1 MKKTEIKKD
10 SLIKNGW
17 IQVKDEMGIF
27 MTKDIPNENPIND
40 DPEDTDIKLILHG
53 MYNVHTFAV
62 LFPDGGMLN
71 FIANTIEELNDF
83 ENRLTFYDC
92 PY

>member
-1 MKKTEIKKD
+1 MKTEITKEL
-10 SLIKNGW
+10 LIKNGW
-17 IQVKDEMGIF
+17 VEENDGMGIF
-27 MTKDIPNENPIND
+27 MTKSLENQNPIND

-71 FIANTIEELNDF
+71 FVANSIEELNDF
-83 ENRLTFYDC
+83 ESRLTFYDC